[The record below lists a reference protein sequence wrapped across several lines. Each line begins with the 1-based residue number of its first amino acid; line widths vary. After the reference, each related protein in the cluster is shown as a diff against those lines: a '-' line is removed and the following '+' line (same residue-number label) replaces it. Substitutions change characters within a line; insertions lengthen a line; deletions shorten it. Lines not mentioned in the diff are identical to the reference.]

1 MEWNSTR
8 EVKIVNKPKYNKI
21 IEDLKIQ
28 IKQKKYLPG
37 DKLPSE
43 NMLSREYEISRQTVR
58 KALTVLENEGYIYAV
73 HGKGTF
79 VSELVRHTK
88 NSKNIAVITTY
99 LSDYIFPRVIQGI
112 DKIFSENGYS
122 IVLKTTKNSQAA
134 EARCIEELL
143 SKDIDGLI
151 IEPSKS
157 HIYCKHLSLFE
168 QMDEYSIPYLFIQG
182 YFEELSDRPGVFVDD
197 EKGGYLITNY
207 LISKGCKDIYGV
219 FKVDDVQGINRH
231 KGYVRALQEH
241 GILYNPDKVIWFH
254 TEDRE
259 VKPREV
265 IGSLVK
271 KGIKMDAVVC
281 YNDQVAVEVVRSFQ
295 AHGVRV
301 PDDVSVTGF
310 DNSLISKNNLIPITT
325 VSHPQ
330 ELLGQRAAELM
341 LRLIRGEKIENDSN
355 HIIMEP
361 KIVIRK
367 STR

>member
-1 MEWNSTR
+1 MEWNNIE
-8 EVKIVNKPKYNKI
+8 EVVMNKIKYNKLI
-21 IEDLKIQ
+21 DDIKIQ
-28 IKQKKYLPG
+28 IKQKKYQPG
-37 DKLPSE
+37 DRLPSE
-43 NMLSREYEISRQTVR
+43 NAFAKEYEISRQTIR
-58 KALTVLENEGYIYAV
+58 KALKVLEDEGYIFAV

-79 VSELVRHTK
+79 VSERVRHTK
-88 NSKNIAVITTY
+88 QSKNIAVITTY

-112 DKIFSENGYS
+112 DKVFSENGYS
-122 IVLKTTKNSQAA
+122 IILKTTGNSQTA

-151 IEPSKS
+151 IEPSRS
-157 HIYCKHLSLFE
+157 QIYCKHLSLFE

-182 YFEELSDRPGVFVDD
+182 YFEELSDIPGVFVDD

-207 LISKGCKDIYGV
+207 LISRGCKDIYGV

-281 YNDQVAVEVVRSFQ
+281 YNDQIAVEVIRTFQ
-295 AHGVRV
+295 AYGTKV
-301 PDDVSVTGF
+301 PNEVSVTGF
-310 DNSLISKNNLIPITT
+310 DNSLPSKNNIVPITT

-330 ELLGQRAAELM
+330 ELLGQKAAELM
-341 LRLIRGEKIENDSN
+341 LQMIKGEKIEKYKS

-361 KIVIRK
+361 KIIVRN
-367 STR
+367 STK